1 MARKKKAT
9 VAQLMTWYMD
19 YVTAKL
25 CRPGSISDFASENN
39 FEAPLFYKQF
49 DSFKELE
56 QEIFKT
62 LFETSLVTLEESDEF
77 VLFGKKDKLLS
88 LYFTFFENLS
98 LNKEFIQFVL
108 KDYGLSLETLSVLAP
123 VREHY
128 GNFIDMLELQELN
141 INFGAI
147 EPLQKVTIRESSWIQ
162 FLFTLKFWLDDTSP
176 DFEKTDVFIEKSL
189 NTSLE
194 LIDTKA
200 LNNIIDLG
208 KFLYKERFTK

>member
-1 MARKKKAT
+1 MAKKKKVT

-19 YVTAKL
+19 HVAANQF
-25 CRPGSISDFASENN
+25 RPATISDFAVANN
-39 FEAPLFYKQF
+39 FEAPLFYKHY

-77 VLFGKKDKLLS
+77 LTFGKKDKLLS
-88 LYFTFFENLS
+88 FYFTFFENIS
-98 LNKEFIQFVL
+98 LNKEYVQFVL
-108 KDYGLSLETLSVLAP
+108 KDYGLSLETLSVLSP
-123 VREHY
+123 VRELF
-128 GNFIDMLELQELN
+128 GNFVDMLKLQELN
-141 INFGAI
+141 INFSAI
-147 EPLQKVTIRESSWIQ
+147 EPFQKATIRESAWIQ

-208 KFLYKERFTK
+208 KFLYKERFAK

>member
-1 MARKKKAT
+1 MAKKKKVT

-19 YVTAKL
+19 HVAANQ
-25 CRPGSISDFASENN
+25 CRPATISDFAVANN
-39 FEAPLFYKQF
+39 FEAPLFYKHY

-77 VLFGKKDKLLS
+77 LTFGKKDKLLS
-88 LYFTFFENLS
+88 FYFTFFENIS
-98 LNKEFIQFVL
+98 LNKEYVQFVL
-108 KDYGLSLETLSVLAP
+108 KDYGLSLETLSVLSP
-123 VREHY
+123 VRELF
-128 GNFIDMLELQELN
+128 GNFVDMLKLQELN
-141 INFGAI
+141 INFSAI
-147 EPLQKVTIRESSWIQ
+147 EPFQKATIRESAWIQ

-208 KFLYKERFTK
+208 KFLYKERFAK